1 MRLWLITSPT
11 YSYTEWVCA
20 EGGPSYDVADFIAI
34 EAPTRH
40 DAKVRAVRA
49 MTMDRTCEWVRDQR
63 GDGLCPF
70 AGLRIEAVTD
80 PEELREWRRQV
91 PMPKEG

>member
-1 MRLWLITSPT
+1 MRLWLIISPT
-11 YSYTEWVCA
+11 YSYKEWVCA
-20 EGGPSYDVADFIAI
+20 EGGPSYDVSDLVAI

-40 DAKVRAVRA
+40 DAKVLGVRA
-49 MTMDRTCEWVRDQR
+49 MTEDSTCKWMQDQR

-70 AGLRIEAVTD
+70 DGLRIEEVTD

-91 PMPKEG
+91 PMPKGE